1 MAEGTEEDRLTL
13 DKQLCFSLYT
23 ASRALTGL
31 SRELLEDLEL
41 TYPQYLVMLAL
52 WERGTLSVKELSV
65 ALHLDSGTLS
75 PLLRRLEGA
84 GLLTRERSTEDERV
98 VHVALT
104 GAGQQLRDRALGV
117 PDDLLCA
124 TELTRD
130 QARGLKEH
138 LDELTR
144 AVEGR
149 DRVPNT
155 QDDPFPSRGRIRP
168 TTTQSSPTGEEEQE
182 RQ

>member
-1 MAEGTEEDRLTL
+1 MAESAEEDRLAL
-13 DKQLCFSLYT
+13 DKQLCFSLYA

-31 SRELLEDLEL
+31 YRELLEDLEL

-52 WERGTLSVKELSV
+52 WEQGTLSVKELSTT
-65 ALHLDSGTLS
+65 LHLDSGTLS

-84 GLLTRERSTEDERV
+84 GLLTRERSTEDERI

-104 GAGQQLRDRALGV
+104 EVGQQLRDQAHGI

-124 TELTRD
+124 SELTHD
-130 QARGLKEH
+130 QARDLKQR

-149 DRVPNT
+149 HRYA
-155 QDDPFPSRGRIRP
+155 
-168 TTTQSSPTGEEEQE
+168 
-182 RQ
+182 

>member
-1 MAEGTEEDRLTL
+1 MADNEEDRLAL
-13 DKQLCFSLYT
+13 DKQLCFSLYA

-31 SRELLEDLEL
+31 YRELLEDLEL

-52 WERGTLSVKELSV
+52 WERGTLSVKDLSV

-84 GLLTRERSTEDERV
+84 GLLTRERSAEDERV
-98 VHVALT
+98 VHVSLT
-104 GAGQQLRDRALGV
+104 EAGRRLRERARGI

-124 TELTRD
+124 SELTRG

-149 DRVPNT
+149 DRARDA
-155 QDDPFPSRGRIRP
+155 QDTPS
-168 TTTQSSPTGEEEQE
+168 SSADRT
-182 RQ
+182 

>member
-1 MAEGTEEDRLTL
+1 MAESAEEDRLAL
-13 DKQLCFSLYT
+13 DTQLCFSLYA

-31 SRELLEDLEL
+31 YRELLEDLEL

-52 WERGTLSVKELSV
+52 WEQGTLSVKELSL

-84 GLLTRERSTEDERV
+84 GLLTRERGVEDERV
-98 VHVALT
+98 VHVTLT
-104 GAGQQLRDRALGV
+104 EDGQRLRDRARGI

-124 TELTRD
+124 SELPRD
-130 QARGLKEH
+130 QARGLKER
-138 LDELTR
+138 LDDLTR
-144 AVEGR
+144 GGEGR
-149 DRVPNT
+149 DRAPDARNS
-155 QDDPFPSRGRIRP
+155 PSPKRAGNR
-168 TTTQSSPTGEEEQE
+168 TNTTQSSPTGEEEQE